1 MSEAYLVIDSV
12 CKKLKGREV
21 LKDVSFE
28 VPAGKIVG
36 VAGPNGSGKTMLM
49 RAIAGLIR
57 LDSGEI
63 RVGGAVVGR
72 DVASPPSVGLL
83 LEGPAF
89 LGRFSGLENLRL
101 LASVAGTPAESELEG
116 WIERVGLD
124 PKDRRSY
131 SKYSLGMRQR
141 LGLAAAL
148 MGEPKLL
155 LLDEPTNALDSE
167 GQELARNLIRQARDG
182 GAAVLLACH
191 DAATMAELA
200 DEVWFMAEGHVDG
213 HETFG
218 AAEPQ
223 GEYPLVVQKAQR
235 ASNVSLETTRGYSPC
250 GSAFG
255 GGEDALA

>member
-1 MSEAYLVIDSV
+1 MSGAYLEVDGVS
-12 CKKLKGREV
+12 KTLRTRDV
-21 LKDVSFE
+21 LKNVSLS
-28 VPAGKIVG
+28 VPSGRIVG

-57 LDSGEI
+57 LDAGEI
-63 RVGGAVVGR
+63 RVDGAVIGC

-89 LGRFSGLENLRL
+89 IGRFSGLENLRL
-101 LASVAGTPAESELEG
+101 LASVAGTPAFSEIEA
-116 WIERVGLD
+116 WIGRVGLD

-167 GQELARNLIRQARDG
+167 GQEMARALIREARDR

-200 DEVWFMAEGHVDG
+200 DEVWLLAEGHIDG
-213 HETFG
+213 HE
-218 AAEPQ
+218 
-223 GEYPLVVQKAQR
+223 V
-235 ASNVSLETTRGYSPC
+235 
-250 GSAFG
+250 FG
-255 GGEDALA
+255 GDGDAVA